1 MNGMVQPT
9 KKVVKLERKTPKLPY
24 TLKYILEV
32 QLFLGKQLHHTK
44 LRFWGRIHNTLFSS

>member
-32 QLFLGKQLHHTK
+32 QLFLSKQFLHTILK
-44 LRFWGRIHNTLFSS
+44 FWGRIHNTSFSS